1 MKKRTV
7 AAVMTAMLVLAMTG
21 CANSGA
27 KTESA
32 AAATTQEAAEEVAA
46 PQEWMNEPTAY
57 LSGIT
62 AADYVDLPADYAS
75 MTVEVEPVAEVTE
88 EEVEAMIDQQR
99 QARRELEEVTKRSK
113 VQEGDVVNIDYVGR
127 IDGRKTTRT
136 PQRPAL
142 KPSLM
147 SRSIQSSSTW
157 YPS

>member
-75 MTVEVEPVAEVTE
+75 MTVEVRVMSSISIMSEGLTEKNLTADPLKNTTLRSVPVPLLRA
-88 EEVEAMIDQQR
+88 
-99 QARRELEEVTKRSK
+99 L
-113 VQEGDVVNIDYVGR
+113 
-127 IDGRKTTRT
+127 RT
-136 PQRPAL
+136 D
-142 KPSLM
+142 
-147 SRSIQSSSTW
+147 
-157 YPS
+157 